1 MRDILDR
8 QANTIEYVL
17 HTHGINVHIDGGKL
31 SARLAHFHMI
41 VPPGVHPT
49 RLAPFVPEI
58 ADALGVVSCRLAPGE
73 DGLYLEVPR
82 PDPAQVRLLPLVQ
95 RVADVVPPVTASLGL
110 DSDGT
115 PLLLRLNSP
124 DVDPVLVCGDRGA
137 GKSSLLTSMAL
148 SLALHN
154 SPDRLRLLLLDCTE
168 DAAAFRGMEDL
179 PHLACPLARGQ
190 VDCVLGLR
198 WAERMLARLSH
209 SLGDGESAFDE
220 DADEDAGDA
229 LFGPLPAG
237 QHEQRTHPDLI
248 IMIDGLDR
256 LCLTGNRRAG
266 SEALSIL
273 NRLLA
278 GGGAHGIHI
287 TASVEQP
294 GPVPGLNVA
303 WGARIVGRVPS
314 PEAARAATGM
324 KSSGAHA
331 MLGAGDF
338 LVALN
343 TELIR
348 FQAACVYAAELTR
361 AVDLIRSCALA
372 CAAVQ
377 GPPDRSE
384 SRTAGGAGMY
394 TGAHTSAP
402 PGTRTG
408 PAPGAGSAG
417 GVRLPIPLG
426 RRRVGN
432 RQYR

>member
-17 HTHGINVHIDGGKL
+17 HTHGINVHIDGGK
-31 SARLAHFHMI
+31 
-41 VPPGVHPT
+41 
-49 RLAPFVPEI
+49 LAPFVPEI

-82 PDPAQVRLLPLVQ
+82 PDPVQVRLLPLVQ
-95 RVADVVPPVTASLGL
+95 RVANVVPPVTASLGL

-198 WAERMLARLSH
+198 WAERVLAHLSH
-209 SLGDGESAFDE
+209 SFEGEEPDF
-220 DADEDAGDA
+220 DADEDALSDPPPSGR
-229 LFGPLPAG
+229 
-237 QHEQRTHPDLI
+237 HEQHPDLI
-248 IMIDGLDR
+248 VMIDGLDR
-256 LCLTGNRRAG
+256 LCLTGSRRAG

-273 NRLLA
+273 NRLLVV
-278 GGGAHGIHI
+278 GGAHGIHI

-303 WGARIVGRVPS
+303 WGARIAGRVPS
-314 PEAARAATGM
+314 LEAARAATGM

-331 MLGAGDF
+331 LLGAGDF
-338 LVALN
+338 VVALN

-348 FQAACVYAAELTR
+348 FQAACVSQAELTR

-372 CAAVQ
+372 YSAVQ
-377 GPPDRSE
+377 EPPDRSE
-384 SRTAGGAGMY
+384 SRT
-394 TGAHTSAP
+394 
-402 PGTRTG
+402 
-408 PAPGAGSAG
+408 AG

-426 RRRVGN
+426 RRRAGN